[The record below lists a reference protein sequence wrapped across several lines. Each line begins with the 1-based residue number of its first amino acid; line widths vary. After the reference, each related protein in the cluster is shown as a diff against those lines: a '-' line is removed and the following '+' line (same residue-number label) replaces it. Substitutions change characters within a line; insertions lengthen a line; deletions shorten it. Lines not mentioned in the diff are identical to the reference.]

1 MLVVSFKP
9 SFIKKFQKFD
19 PELQEE
25 VLQKIELFK
34 DVHTHRTLRVH
45 KLHGVLAGFYSFSVS
60 YKIRIV
66 FEYVSKKEAALL
78 SIGDHEV
85 YD

>member
-19 PELQEE
+19 AELQGEI
-25 VLQKIELFK
+25 LQKIELLK
-34 DVHTHRTLRVH
+34 DVRHHRTLRVH
-45 KLHGVLAGFYSFSVS
+45 KLHGALAGFRSFSVS

-66 FEYVSKKEAALL
+66 FEYVSKKEVALL
-78 SIGDHEV
+78 FVGDHEV